1 MYKKILIA
9 LSFDARVDKIL
20 HARLKDLLQAN
31 ENAEVHLI
39 HAVEQI
45 VAMGLAYGL
54 SLNPELVA
62 DLKQDA
68 QKHMQR
74 QAKVFASKT
83 AEVKLGSARDVILEQ
98 LEDLNADL
106 VIVGSHVQSGLSTLL
121 GSTANAICHNAT
133 SDVLA
138 VRTQKPD

>member
-1 MYKKILIA
+1 MYKKFLIA

-20 HARLKDLLQAN
+20 HARLKDLLQSN

-54 SLNPELVA
+54 SLNPELEA
-62 DLKQDA
+62 DLQQDA
-68 QKHMQR
+68 KKHMEQ

-83 AEVKLGSARDVILEQ
+83 AEVKLGSARDVILEH
-98 LEDLNADL
+98 LDYIDADL
-106 VIVGSHVQSGLSTLL
+106 VIVGSHVWSGLSSLL
-121 GSTANAICHNAT
+121 GSTANAICHSAKC
-133 SDVLA
+133 DVLS